1 MTVKAAGG
9 PDRRLLL
16 AIGVVAVALAAWI
29 VLCAVLVLSTLG
41 ADQRDAVAALLGPGL
56 PLLLLG
62 WVIAVAAAGA
72 GLAALHRRFVA
83 APARLLEQTRVLLTA
98 PDAPRPAAIGPAE
111 LRALA
116 EAIGRLA
123 TQRDELSRDIGRQ
136 VAQANAR
143 LRQERNRLAALM
155 SELNQSVVV
164 CNLDGRILLYN
175 GQARRAFRAISEAPA
190 VGDGADLIGIGRSIH
205 AVFDRAI
212 VTHALAS
219 IRRRLD
225 AGDPMP
231 SAQFVTATRTGHLLR
246 AQMAPVRDAE
256 DEGTPGTAAG
266 TGMRISGFVLMLEN
280 VTGRLEA
287 EMQRDRLL
295 LPCQAL
301 HAGRLWLPWRGEECA
316 FASDPEPWFTAFIRG
331 DPVPWH
337 DDPFDPMRPGP

>member
-116 EAIGRLA
+116 
-123 TQRDELSRDIGRQ
+123 
-136 VAQANAR
+136 
-143 LRQERNRLAALM
+143 
-155 SELNQSVVV
+155 
-164 CNLDGRILLYN
+164 
-175 GQARRAFRAISEAPA
+175 
-190 VGDGADLIGIGRSIH
+190 
-205 AVFDRAI
+205 
-212 VTHALAS
+212 
-219 IRRRLD
+219 
-225 AGDPMP
+225 
-231 SAQFVTATRTGHLLR
+231 
-246 AQMAPVRDAE
+246 
-256 DEGTPGTAAG
+256 
-266 TGMRISGFVLMLEN
+266 
-280 VTGRLEA
+280 
-287 EMQRDRLL
+287 
-295 LPCQAL
+295 
-301 HAGRLWLPWRGEECA
+301 
-316 FASDPEPWFTAFIRG
+316 
-331 DPVPWH
+331 
-337 DDPFDPMRPGP
+337 